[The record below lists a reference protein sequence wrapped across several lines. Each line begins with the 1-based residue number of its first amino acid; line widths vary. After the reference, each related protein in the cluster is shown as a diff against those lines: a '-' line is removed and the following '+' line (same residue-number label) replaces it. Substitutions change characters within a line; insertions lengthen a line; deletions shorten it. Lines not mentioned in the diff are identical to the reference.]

1 MGIKFEQNE
10 NLDLVVEEIA
20 TSSDAEPE
28 AGTSNPL
35 RVVLGDRLVMIVN
48 GVNESP
54 ESSVE
59 MRVVHGDRIVRTR
72 TLQWGELFES
82 VLDDEPD
89 V

>member
-10 NLDLVVEEIA
+10 DGDLVVEEMA

-28 AGTSNPL
+28 AGTSDHL
-35 RVVLGDRLVMIVN
+35 RVVRGDRLVMIVN

-59 MRVVHGDRIVRTR
+59 MQVVRDGRIVRTR
-72 TLQWGELFES
+72 TLQWSDLFEI

-89 V
+89 M

>member
-1 MGIKFEQNE
+1 
-10 NLDLVVEEIA
+10 
-20 TSSDAEPE
+20 
-28 AGTSNPL
+28 
-35 RVVLGDRLVMIVN
+35 MIVN

-59 MRVVHGDRIVRTR
+59 MRVVRGDRIVRTR
-72 TLQWGELFES
+72 TLQWGELFEI

>member
-35 RVVLGDRLVMIVN
+35 RVVLPFLSAR
-48 GVNESP
+48 P
-54 ESSVE
+54 VE
-59 MRVVHGDRIVRTR
+59 
-72 TLQWGELFES
+72 
-82 VLDDEPD
+82 
-89 V
+89 